1 MKTLRTLC
9 AACVL
14 ALAFAMPAFAG
25 YISADVAGPPPP
37 PPPPATA
44 TGTASADGH
53 ITIGLTSTD
62 SVTEAA
68 LTLVQIVLSLP

>member
-14 ALAFAMPAFAG
+14 ALACAMPAWAG
-25 YISADVAGPPPP
+25 YITTDYAPPPP
-37 PPPPATA
+37 PPPPTA
-44 TGTASADGH
+44 TGTASADGY

-62 SVTEAA
+62 SVTETA